1 MQCVTAVD
9 GEWLAELG
17 PMFYSIKHAGK
28 SRQVSLLSRTSWQT
42 EHSLHIHSSAVCIL
56 AWREQACRPVE
67 SAAAGQP
74 SACPSHIAAL
84 VQENRRRAKEE
95 VSAMEEEMALAE
107 EQLRARREEQ
117 ERRNPLGSARWVLVL
132 PSQGAVVSCLEG
144 LSFPMGVLVP
154 GKVALSTNHP
164 VLSWQVY

>member
-28 SRQVSLLSRTSWQT
+28 SR
-42 EHSLHIHSSAVCIL
+42 
-56 AWREQACRPVE
+56 
-67 SAAAGQP
+67 
-74 SACPSHIAAL
+74 
-84 VQENRRRAKEE
+84 QENRRRAKEE

-117 ERRNPLGSARWVLVL
+117 ERRNPLGSTRSTKIYTPGRKEQGEPLTPRRTPARF
-132 PSQGAVVSCLEG
+132 G
-144 LSFPMGVLVP
+144 L
-154 GKVALSTNHP
+154 
-164 VLSWQVY
+164 